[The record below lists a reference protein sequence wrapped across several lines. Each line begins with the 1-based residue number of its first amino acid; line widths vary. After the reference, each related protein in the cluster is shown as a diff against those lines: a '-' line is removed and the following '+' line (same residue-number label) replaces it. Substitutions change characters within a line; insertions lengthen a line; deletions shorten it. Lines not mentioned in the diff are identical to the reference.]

1 VPGAAGYCENR
12 HGQQSCGKL
21 AIHMSSGTWI
31 GVELPRPVLM
41 YGKESLAQEGPDLT
55 LLTISKS
62 GAVIVPIPIPPKN
75 LWYNLGGREYV
86 R

>member
-1 VPGAAGYCENR
+1 
-12 HGQQSCGKL
+12 
-21 AIHMSSGTWI
+21 
-31 GVELPRPVLM
+31 M